1 MSDKLLVV
9 NNQDKFLR
17 YEEKEKCH
25 QGQGILHRAFSVYIF
40 NNKGELLIQKRSRHK
55 PLWPFFWA
63 NSCCSHPRKDESYVN
78 AGERRIKEEL
88 GFFCCLR
95 EVDKFEYQA
104 KFLEVGSENEICT
117 ILAGRYDG
125 KVKLN
130 PKEAIDYKWIDP
142 YKLVE
147 DFKKNPDEY
156 TPWLKIGLERYLK
169 IKETEKKEKERLDLY
184 LKSIIEKVDPII
196 KMLLELYIN
205 KKFYELIDYQ
215 AFTGGKRLRPALTI
229 ASSKLLGG
237 KMKDVV
243 YPAAGLEVLHNSTLI
258 VDDIIDH
265 SELRRDKP
273 TLWSKYGKSMAECL
287 GLDYLAVA
295 FEGANRSK
303 KPKETSELFANTL
316 KVIMEGEMMD
326 VLFEQNGREDE
337 KYVTKNRYR
346 EINKKEYYDMVGKKT
361 AILFQSCCETGALN
375 ADCSKKEID
384 LIKNYGYNFGMAFQI
399 RDDILDIFGDEKLGK
414 KIGGDIEEGKL
425 GNIVILLTMK
435 ELSKKDKQRILTIF
449 KKKSMV
455 KNDIEEIM
463 KLIKKTSSREQAD
476 CLAQNFAEK
485 AKEILGKL
493 PKNKWNKLLEDLVT
507 FSVYRNK

>member
-9 NNQDKFLR
+9 NHQDEFLR

-40 NNKGELLIQKRSRHK
+40 NNKGELLIQKRSSHK

-63 NSCCSHPRKDESYVN
+63 NSCCSHPRKDESYVK
-78 AGERRIKEEL
+78 AGERRMEEEL
-88 GFFCCLR
+88 GFSCCLW
-95 EVDKFEYQA
+95 EVDKFEYKA
-104 KFLEVGSENEICT
+104 KFLEVGSEHEMCA

-130 PKEAIDYKWIDP
+130 PKEAIDYKWVDP
-142 YKLVE
+142 YKLAE
-147 DFKKNPDEY
+147 DFKKNSDKY
-156 TPWLKIGLERYLK
+156 TPWLKIGLGRYLK
-169 IKETEKKEKERLDLY
+169 IKETEKKEKEKLEIY
-184 LKSIIEKVDPII
+184 LKDIVEKVDPII
-196 KMLLELYIN
+196 KILLELYIN
-205 KKFYELIDYQ
+205 KKFYKLIDYQ

-229 ASSKLLGG
+229 ACGKLLGG
-237 KMKDVV
+237 KMKDIV

-265 SELRRDKP
+265 SELRRNKP

-326 VLFEQNGREDE
+326 VLFEQNGREAE
-337 KYVTKNRYR
+337 AYVTKNRYHK
-346 EINKKEYYDMVGKKT
+346 IDKKEYYEMVGKKT
-361 AILFQSCCETGALN
+361 AILFQSCCETGGIN
-375 ADCSKKEID
+375 SEGSKKEIELLKD
-384 LIKNYGYNFGMAFQI
+384 YGYNFGMAFQI

-414 KIGGDIEEGKL
+414 KIGGDIKERKL
-425 GNIVILLTMK
+425 GNIVLLLAMK
-435 ELSKKDKQRILTIF
+435 ELSEKENQKILTIF
-449 KKKSMV
+449 NKKSMV
-455 KNDIEEIM
+455 RDNIEEIIN
-463 KLIKKTSSREQAD
+463 LIKKTNSHEQAD
-476 CLAQNFAEK
+476 CLAQGFAEK
-485 AKEILGKL
+485 AKESLKKL
-493 PKNKWNKLLEDLVT
+493 PNNKWNKLLEDLVT
-507 FSVYRNK
+507 LSVHRNK